1 MPDDQTPQTPN
12 NNQNPPPASSSGG
25 GFNSS
30 LNQKPNSE
38 ELDFGTL
45 DATEGKQVR
54 EKLIREF
61 RFGPQDGGRN
71 IPNQNIN
78 LNNLKPLKSFT
89 PNPEDGGSSQPQ
101 NFSRSGI
108 NQNNQRSLRQQD
120 QSGNEDKGFQ
130 SDSFENSNLPNKSAS
145 GSNNQPEDLKN
156 QKKLYQQN
164 QGAGQNQ
171 QQPTKISPEPQ
182 LESPNQD
189 ISDQSDQGQ
198 AEGRR
203 LSDQFAQNDARMAAV
218 AGAQSSPEKRVF
230 EEQQTENFSQPNL
243 GTPISSQTSPVTG
256 PNNVPGRSTAP
267 SVPAKTSQ
275 PKSGPQTKVQESVP
289 SVSEPGIG
297 SGTDFSD
304 LGIDPGDLAN
314 ILSQVASGVAQ
325 NKRPLSS
332 EKVIEIGGRILE
344 KFAAALGPEGPFI
357 VKILVTAINNGYLE
371 TAGISKD
378 ELADAIWDESSFSP
392 QPKPFKLL
400 RIALR
405 VAFRYY
411 LFYIISTI
419 ALVLTAIF
427 GVIIF
432 LIIVFV
438 ALCQLIAK
446 APGGEYAVSISAAL
460 GELSGRQE
468 LTFCKSINNA
478 YTNVASF
485 GGGGGGTGG
494 GGPPVG
500 TIPGNGAC
508 KIITTGPC
516 SESYLY
522 AFGQEHG
529 CNWDARAMSQ
539 ICFRES
545 GGKSQDSQTDRC
557 ANNKN
562 PDPSNNKNITF
573 STGLYQ
579 INLFDSTIGFPE
591 CSKNGK
597 PLLKSYDGTSLGNC
611 LVDRVKVPGTDITY
625 CPLRNCGLAPGV
637 TLSDYEVCRSA
648 VQDANRNLLNACGLH
663 KSRGVCPWV
672 ASATACGV
680 IAPGACRR

>member
-12 NNQNPPPASSSGG
+12 NNQYPPPASPSGG

-108 NQNNQRSLRQQD
+108 NKNNQRSLRQQD
-120 QSGNEDKGFQ
+120 QSGSEDKGFQ

-156 QKKLYQQN
+156 QKKLDQQN

-267 SVPAKTSQ
+267 SAP
-275 PKSGPQTKVQESVP
+275 
-289 SVSEPGIG
+289 
-297 SGTDFSD
+297 
-304 LGIDPGDLAN
+304 N
-314 ILSQVASGVAQ
+314 
-325 NKRPLSS
+325 
-332 EKVIEIGGRILE
+332 
-344 KFAAALGPEGPFI
+344 
-357 VKILVTAINNGYLE
+357 
-371 TAGISKD
+371 
-378 ELADAIWDESSFSP
+378 
-392 QPKPFKLL
+392 
-400 RIALR
+400 
-405 VAFRYY
+405 
-411 LFYIISTI
+411 FY
-419 ALVLTAIF
+419 
-427 GVIIF
+427 
-432 LIIVFV
+432 
-438 ALCQLIAK
+438 
-446 APGGEYAVSISAAL
+446 PM
-460 GELSGRQE
+460 
-468 LTFCKSINNA
+468 
-478 YTNVASF
+478 
-485 GGGGGGTGG
+485 
-494 GGPPVG
+494 P
-500 TIPGNGAC
+500 
-508 KIITTGPC
+508 
-516 SESYLY
+516 
-522 AFGQEHG
+522 
-529 CNWDARAMSQ
+529 
-539 ICFRES
+539 
-545 GGKSQDSQTDRC
+545 
-557 ANNKN
+557 
-562 PDPSNNKNITF
+562 
-573 STGLYQ
+573 
-579 INLFDSTIGFPE
+579 
-591 CSKNGK
+591 
-597 PLLKSYDGTSLGNC
+597 
-611 LVDRVKVPGTDITY
+611 
-625 CPLRNCGLAPGV
+625 
-637 TLSDYEVCRSA
+637 
-648 VQDANRNLLNACGLH
+648 
-663 KSRGVCPWV
+663 
-672 ASATACGV
+672 
-680 IAPGACRR
+680 